1 MRLIITGALGHIGSA
16 LIHGI
21 LPGRFEEVV
30 LLDNLSTQRY
40 SSLFDLPRD
49 VPFRFIEA
57 DMLTADLTSLFQGM
71 DAVIHLAAL
80 TDAANSH
87 ERRNEVMAVNV
98 EGTRRVAQASLENHC
113 RLFFPSTT
121 SVYGVQ
127 SGRVDETCC
136 QLVPQSPYAESKREA
151 ERLLLDLRRQGLEA
165 VVCRLGTIFG
175 PSIGMRFHTAV
186 NKFIWQ
192 AVLGQ
197 PLTVWTAAM
206 DQKRPYLD
214 LRDAVRAIYFF
225 LEMSA
230 LPDGLYNLVTLN
242 CTVRNILDAI
252 RREIP
257 DFDVSRTDSPIMN
270 QLSYEVAADRVAA
283 LGFEFHGNLDQG
295 IADTVAH
302 LKALARG
309 HGPRED
315 SP

>member
-1 MRLIITGALGHIGSA
+1 MITGALGHIGSG
-16 LIHGI
+16 LIHSI
-21 LPGRFEEVV
+21 LPGRFDEVV

-40 SSLFDLPRD
+40 SSLFDLPQGI
-49 VPFRFIEA
+49 PFRFIEA
-57 DMLTADLTSLFQGM
+57 DVLTANLTRLFQGM
-71 DAVIHLAAL
+71 DAVVHLAAI

-87 ERRNEVMAVNV
+87 ARRDEVMEVNV
-98 EGTRRVAQASLENHC
+98 EGTRRVAQASIEHHC

-127 SGRVDETCC
+127 SGRVDETCS
-136 QLVPQSPYAESKREA
+136 QLVPQSPYAESKRES
-151 ERLLLDLRRQGLEA
+151 EQLLLDLRSQGLQA

-192 AVLGQ
+192 AALGQ

-214 LRDAVRAIYFF
+214 LRDAIRAIPF
-225 LEMSA
+225 LLAVPE
-230 LPDGLYNLVTLN
+230 LPDGLYNLVTVN

-257 DFDVSRTDSPIMN
+257 DFEVSLTDSPIMN
-270 QLSYEVAADRVAA
+270 QLSYEVAADRVTA
-283 LGFEFHGNLDQG
+283 LGFEFHGDLNQSV
-295 IADTVAH
+295 ADTVAH
-302 LKALARG
+302 LKALVLG
-309 HGPRED
+309 GGLRENA
-315 SP
+315 P